1 MRNNFKIFCSLTVLA
16 GFVLAA
22 LACASSK
29 SAYDDTFR
37 KGSGGGSGKD
47 GAILAPQQVE
57 PEIQQ
62 PGEKQIRPEVL

>member
-22 LACASSK
+22 LACASTK
-29 SAYDDTFR
+29 SSISDTLSN
-37 KGSGGGSGKD
+37 GSGGGSGKD
-47 GAILAPQQVE
+47 GAVLAPQQVE